1 MYRSRCNHCTFPRAP
16 TDLYPLVHRAHH
28 FNWNMDIWTCTVC
41 SVQTRLLREPLREKY
56 QQTVD
61 VSRSDY
67 SVPFIVRAVS
77 PHGVVFTYD

>member
-1 MYRSRCNHCTFPRAP
+1 M
-16 TDLYPLVHRAHH
+16 DLYR
-28 FNWNMDIWTCTVC
+28 M
-41 SVQTRLLREPLREKY
+41 QTRLLREPLREKY

-61 VSRSDY
+61 GSRSDY

>member
-1 MYRSRCNHCTFPRAP
+1 M
-16 TDLYPLVHRAHH
+16 DLYS
-28 FNWNMDIWTCTVC
+28 M
-41 SVQTRLLREPLREKY
+41 QTRLLREPLREKY

-61 VSRSDY
+61 GSRSDY